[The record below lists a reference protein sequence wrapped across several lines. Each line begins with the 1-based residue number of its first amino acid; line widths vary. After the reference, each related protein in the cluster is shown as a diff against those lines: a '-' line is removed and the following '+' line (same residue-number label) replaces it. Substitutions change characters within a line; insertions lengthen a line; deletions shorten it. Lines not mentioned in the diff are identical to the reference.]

1 MYRYAHKNVRPFSA
15 VCQNNYG
22 RQVIFTR
29 KRQITKNNIIEE
41 LNKALV
47 IHEQNAIEIEYLDRY
62 YRGDQPILYRQ
73 KVNRPEINNK
83 IAVNLAYEL
92 VERKTAE
99 MCAEPIQYVLR
110 GTDNHKSEEITR
122 LNITMD
128 SESKQECDIDIHRW
142 RMEAWMLVSK
152 ALRNGY
158 YGAVEE
164 FNKLPPLVQ
173 KAVGSPDNLRNW
185 ALTDINSIENVVQS
199 NFMRTYR
206 TVVNRAKEY
215 QKMPKDIK
223 ALIESANKSSYSAQ
237 IGSKNQQTI
246 KLSLEDNKSQN
257 KPIKGIPMPKE
268 IKERIE
274 QMKR

>member
-1 MYRYAHKNVRPFSA
+1 MLEEYSYSQISMALKTYVHSDTSGFAPNVGQLLDKLHLIQDP
-15 VCQNNYG
+15 Q
-22 RQVIFTR
+22 
-29 KRQITKNNIIEE
+29 E
-41 LNKALV
+41 LN
-47 IHEQNAIEIEYLDRY
+47 E
-62 YRGDQPILYRQ
+62 
-73 KVNRPEINNK
+73 
-83 IAVNLAYEL
+83 
-92 VERKTAE
+92 
-99 MCAEPIQYVLR
+99 
-110 GTDNHKSEEITR
+110 
-122 LNITMD
+122 
-128 SESKQECDIDIHRW
+128 
-142 RMEAWMLVSK
+142 MEAWFLVSR

-185 ALTDINSIENVVQS
+185 ALTDSKSIENVVQS

-206 TVVNRAKEY
+206 TVVSRDREY
-215 QKMPKDIK
+215 QKMPKDIQ
-223 ALIESANKSSYSAQ
+223 ALIESANRNSYSAQ

>member
-1 MYRYAHKNVRPFSA
+1 M
-15 VCQNNYG
+15 
-22 RQVIFTR
+22 TR
-29 KRQITKNNIIEE
+29 KEAVKIIRIMCDCYPNYKPSNLSETVDVWQMMLDE
-41 LNKALV
+41 YSYSQVSIALKAYVTSDTSGFAPSIGQLINKLHEVQSPQGLN
-47 IHEQNAIEIEYLDRY
+47 E
-62 YRGDQPILYRQ
+62 
-73 KVNRPEINNK
+73 
-83 IAVNLAYEL
+83 
-92 VERKTAE
+92 
-99 MCAEPIQYVLR
+99 
-110 GTDNHKSEEITR
+110 
-122 LNITMD
+122 
-128 SESKQECDIDIHRW
+128 
-142 RMEAWMLVSK
+142 MEAWMLVSR

-185 ALTDINSIENVVQS
+185 ALTDSKSIENVVQS

-206 TVVNRAKEY
+206 TVVSRDKEY

-223 ALIESANKSSYSAQ
+223 ALIENVNRNSYSAQ
-237 IGSKNQQTI
+237 ISSKNQQTI

>member
-1 MYRYAHKNVRPFSA
+1 MTIQTFYP
-15 VCQNNYG
+15 NY
-22 RQVIFTR
+22 QVENKEFTINAWYSIIGDCDYKPMEKALR
-29 KRQITKNNIIEE
+29 AYITTDTSGFAPSIGQLINKLHEVQSPQE
-41 LNKALV
+41 LN
-47 IHEQNAIEIEYLDRY
+47 E
-62 YRGDQPILYRQ
+62 
-73 KVNRPEINNK
+73 
-83 IAVNLAYEL
+83 
-92 VERKTAE
+92 
-99 MCAEPIQYVLR
+99 
-110 GTDNHKSEEITR
+110 
-122 LNITMD
+122 
-128 SESKQECDIDIHRW
+128 
-142 RMEAWMLVSK
+142 MEAWLLVSK
-152 ALRNGY
+152 ALRNGT

-185 ALTDINSIENVVQS
+185 AQTDSESIENVVQS

-215 QKMPKDIK
+215 RKMPKDIQ
-223 ALIESANKSSYSAQ
+223 ALIESTNRSSYSAQ

-257 KPIKGIPMPKE
+257 KPIKGVPMPKE

>member
-1 MYRYAHKNVRPFSA
+1 MTETEVRKLLAMTQAIYPNYNPPSREAA
-15 VCQNNYG
+15 VNAWLMCLSEYD
-22 RQVIFTR
+22 
-29 KRQITKNNIIEE
+29 NNIVMTAFKAYMTTDTSGFAPSIGQLLDKLHTIQSPQE
-41 LNKALV
+41 LN
-47 IHEQNAIEIEYLDRY
+47 E
-62 YRGDQPILYRQ
+62 
-73 KVNRPEINNK
+73 
-83 IAVNLAYEL
+83 
-92 VERKTAE
+92 
-99 MCAEPIQYVLR
+99 
-110 GTDNHKSEEITR
+110 
-122 LNITMD
+122 
-128 SESKQECDIDIHRW
+128 
-142 RMEAWMLVSK
+142 MEAWLLVSK
-152 ALRNGY
+152 ALRNGT

-185 ALTDINSIENVVQS
+185 AQTDSESIENVVQS

-215 QKMPKDIK
+215 QKMPKDIQ
-223 ALIESANKSSYSAQ
+223 ALIESTNRSSYSAQ

-257 KPIKGIPMPKE
+257 KPIKGVPMPKE

>member
-1 MYRYAHKNVRPFSA
+1 MERGDRMTKEQVGKLLITIQAYYP
-15 VCQNNYG
+15 NYNPPDKKIAINAWYVMLAEYPEDLVLQALRACIATNTSG
-22 RQVIFTR
+22 FAPDVG
-29 KRQITKNNIIEE
+29 QIMSKIQTISQPQE
-41 LNKALV
+41 LN
-47 IHEQNAIEIEYLDRY
+47 E
-62 YRGDQPILYRQ
+62 
-73 KVNRPEINNK
+73 
-83 IAVNLAYEL
+83 
-92 VERKTAE
+92 
-99 MCAEPIQYVLR
+99 
-110 GTDNHKSEEITR
+110 
-122 LNITMD
+122 
-128 SESKQECDIDIHRW
+128 
-142 RMEAWMLVSK
+142 MEAWLLVSK

-158 YGAVEE
+158 YGAIEE

-185 ALTDINSIENVVQS
+185 AQTDSESIENVVQS

-215 QKMPKDIK
+215 QKMPKDIQ
-223 ALIESANKSSYSAQ
+223 ALIKSTNRSSYLAQ

-257 KPIKGIPMPKE
+257 KPIKGVSMPKE